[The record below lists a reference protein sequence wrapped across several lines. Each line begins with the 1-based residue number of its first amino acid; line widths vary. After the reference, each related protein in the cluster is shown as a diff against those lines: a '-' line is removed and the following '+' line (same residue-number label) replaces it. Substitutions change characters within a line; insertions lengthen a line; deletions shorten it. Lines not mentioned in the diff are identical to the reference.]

1 MQAIICS
8 IKVLFVVEQ
17 EEEEEEDL
25 NLTEGMRN
33 ISQRQQHFSWIRKGF
48 LIIQASNK

>member
-1 MQAIICS
+1 MQAIICHNCS
-8 IKVLFVVEQ
+8 IKVLFVVKQE

-33 ISQRQQHFSWIRKGF
+33 ISQR
-48 LIIQASNK
+48 